1 MARRRRVT
9 DVQRRRRVAPLLERW
24 RQRLQLNHWSVVYRF
39 SSALEHDGRPIF
51 AEVNVTHPYKRA
63 FMQFSR
69 DCVDAAPAQEL
80 EHGVVHELCHLMLTD
95 IKQKAIDNFGDGAI
109 GDDFHQLIET
119 ATDSIALAA
128 LTLWYRKPWAPYVDQ
143 NIIGGGKI

>member
-9 DVQRRRRVAPLLERW
+9 DVQRRRRVGPLITRW

-39 SSALEHDGRPIF
+39 VGNLDHDDHPVF
-51 AEVNVTHPYKRA
+51 ADISVTHPYKRA
-63 FMQFSR
+63 FIQFSR
-69 DCVDAAPAQEL
+69 MCVDASPSQEL
-80 EHGVVHELCHLMLTD
+80 EHAVVHELCHLILADLKNRVGEIFNESDLGTEL
-95 IKQKAIDNFGDGAI
+95 
-109 GDDFHQLIET
+109 HQLVERT
-119 ATDSIALAA
+119 TDTVALAA